1 MADGYINMFIDI
13 VRTNE
18 EIEAVYNRSYETNY
32 RGMTY
37 EEGVRA
43 MYEWLTG
50 EREDPPFDM
59 D

>member
-13 VRTNE
+13 VRTDE

>member
-1 MADGYINMFIDI
+1 MADGYINMLIDI
-13 VRTNE
+13 VRTDE

-32 RGMTY
+32 HGMTY